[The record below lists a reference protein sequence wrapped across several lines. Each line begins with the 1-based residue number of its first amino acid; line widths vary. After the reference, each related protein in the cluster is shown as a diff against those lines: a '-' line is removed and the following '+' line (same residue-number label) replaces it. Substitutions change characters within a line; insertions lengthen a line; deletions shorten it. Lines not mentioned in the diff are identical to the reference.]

1 MSFEVD
7 AERVSSA
14 ASATAASSQ
23 ALVTES
29 NTMLLNL

>member
-14 ASATAASSQ
+14 ATATAASSQ
-23 ALVTES
+23 ALVTE
-29 NTMLLNL
+29 